1 MASGLEQLPDDI
13 LLNIIAYVEVHP
25 SPTLKDLRRLSRRF
39 SVLVTP
45 HLFSSF
51 TSGAGSNSF
60 ISLRRCHAMISDIS
74 AHKTT
79 VFKHTRSLRI
89 NMDQS
94 SFTDDDM
101 VLWTNLWTTF
111 VVIMHSLTSFIL
123 DVYPETIDNARTA
136 RINNVIRIISSHR
149 TLKDFALIICGGHPL
164 PELSLQPLS
173 GLHAFSL
180 SWDLREHLNSNLTAE
195 VSSLLG
201 RCPNLERVSVGM
213 IARHNMHW
221 VLNPQPLDALI
232 ESWSLLK
239 DPLKLRKLAIRGVT
253 ISSEDLISNIRHLR
267 NLKDLAIESYHT
279 LVDLGK
285 IFDILRKEDIH
296 LRNISITALH
306 PPEIIEYISS
316 FNGLERFFIESYD
329 TRDDAP
335 SLIHNL
341 FSALQRHCATLSSLA
356 IHIDRISSWQET
368 SRKHIAENV
377 GLFQVLEE
385 LDIHVHVSAEDVQ
398 LKNAEPLLA
407 WLEIATRFPALRT
420 IKIRPVRKGPGI
432 EPSLRRISWD
442 FRWQT
447 VQDFRRKREFT
458 FDIIL
463 HKY

>member
-1 MASGLEQLPDDI
+1 MSSGLEQLLDDV
-13 LLNIIAYVEVHP
+13 LLNIIAYVEVHL
-25 SPTLKDLRRLSRRF
+25 SPTLKEMRRLSRRF
-39 SVLVTP
+39 SVLLTP
-45 HLFSSF
+45 PLFSSF
-51 TSGAGSNSF
+51 TSGAGNNSY
-60 ISLRRCHAMISDIS
+60 ISLRQCHAMISDIS

-89 NMDQS
+89 NVDQS

-101 VLWTNLWTTF
+101 VLWINLWTTF
-111 VVIMHSLTSFIL
+111 VAIMQSLTSFTL
-123 DVYPETIDNARTA
+123 EVGPEGIDDARTA
-136 RINNVIRIISSHR
+136 RINDVIRVISSHR
-149 TLKDFALIICGGHPL
+149 TLKEFNLIAHSGYPP

-180 SWDLREHLNSNLTAE
+180 SWNLREHLNSNLTAE

-201 RCPNLERVSVGM
+201 RCPNLESVFVGM
-213 IARHNMHW
+213 IARYNMHW
-221 VLNPQPLDALI
+221 ILNPQPLSALI
-232 ESWSLLK
+232 ESWSSLEGS
-239 DPLKLRKLAIRGVT
+239 LKLRKVTIRGVT
-253 ISSEDLISNIRHLR
+253 VSSEDLIPNIRHFR

-306 PPEIIEYISS
+306 PPEITEYISS
-316 FNGLERFFIESYD
+316 FNGLEGFFIESYD

-341 FSALQRHCATLSSLA
+341 FSALQRHCATLRSLT
-356 IHIDRISSWQET
+356 IRIDRISSWQET

-377 GLFQVLEE
+377 GLFQLLEE
-385 LDIHVHVSAEDVQ
+385 LDIHVHISAEDVQ
-398 LKNAEPLLA
+398 MKNAEPLLA
-407 WLEIATRFPALRT
+407 WLEIATQFPALRT
-420 IKIRPVRKGPGI
+420 IRIRPVRKGPGI